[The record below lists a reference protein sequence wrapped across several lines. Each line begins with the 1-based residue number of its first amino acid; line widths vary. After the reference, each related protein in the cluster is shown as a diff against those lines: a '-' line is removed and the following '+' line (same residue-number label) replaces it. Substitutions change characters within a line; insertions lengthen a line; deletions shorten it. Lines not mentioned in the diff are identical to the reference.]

1 MKTSSGKA
9 TATSTTTTATATSTT
24 NTMTTSVETKDSG
37 HANRMFSFVT
47 QTPRRLF
54 SYKGLHPLFDSKQW
68 GILFKKDVNFLFL
81 LRKDTIVFI
90 RTSTNSLE
98 QLF

>member
-1 MKTSSGKA
+1 MSSRALTMKTSSGKA
-9 TATSTTTTATATSTT
+9 TATSTTATATSNT

-54 SYKGLHPLFDSKQW
+54 SGKGLHPLFDSKQW
-68 GILFKKDVNFLFL
+68 GD
-81 LRKDTIVFI
+81 FI
-90 RTSTNSLE
+90 
-98 QLF
+98 